1 MPSAQPATMVGGW
14 TPPATAVVP
23 RLVVRTGRDDGKEL
37 ALVEGREVMI
47 GRDAASEFALTDA
60 RVSSRHA
67 RVRLDG
73 EHLLVEDLGS
83 ANGTIVDGKRITGSE
98 YAGESSE
105 IQVGETVIV
114 FTRQPSSFYASS
126 PSPTLVG
133 AAIPQI
139 DQRAVAEAV
148 EHAVEARERQDRPKT
163 LMYTAIGGVVA
174 IAIGVGLAAFFLR
187 PTSDG
192 SLKESDI
199 VDREKFATLRI
210 DAYDPNGD
218 IFSGGSGSIIDLDKG
233 FVLTNNHVA
242 SVGALKVFSEITKD
256 SIDAE
261 LVAAAPCDDLALVRV
276 PGLKDAVEGLR
287 QVTFGDIA
295 ALKQGERVTALGYPG
310 AAEGFLGRSLSATTG
325 VVSKVK
331 TVYDQPGSGLPFLIN
346 VIQTDAAINPG
357 NSGGPLLNLN
367 GEVIG
372 VNFAIRSEVR
382 ANSGVGF
389 AIPVSV
395 VHRVVP
401 ALIDQGYFNYPYLG
415 IAGSTINPI
424 IAERQELPEG
434 MLGVFVSQI
443 AGTPARNAGI
453 EENDII
459 LGIDDVEVRSFE
471 DLIGYLITST
481 EPGQDVN
488 LRVYRDGEEQ
498 IIELTVGERPR

>member
-1 MPSAQPATMVGGW
+1 MALVIVAAGNITW
-14 TPPATAVVP
+14 TPARQVAAVDSLSSTSSIQPVN
-23 RLVVRTGRDDGKEL
+23 LQQQTDITTEASQEVLAQLYRDIL
-37 ALVEGREVMI
+37 P
-47 GRDAASEFALTDA
+47 S
-60 RVSSRHA
+60 
-67 RVRLDG
+67 
-73 EHLLVEDLGS
+73 
-83 ANGTIVDGKRITGSE
+83 IVN
-98 YAGESSE
+98 
-105 IQVGETVIV
+105 IQVTTLSTVSNGFNLNEI
-114 FTRQPSSFYASS
+114 PSE
-126 PSPTLVG
+126 G
-133 AAIPQI
+133 Q
-139 DQRAVAEAV
+139 
-148 EHAVEARERQDRPKT
+148 
-163 LMYTAIGGVVA
+163 
-174 IAIGVGLAAFFLR
+174 
-187 PTSDG
+187 
-192 SLKESDI
+192 
-199 VDREKFATLRI
+199 
-210 DAYDPNGD
+210 
-218 IFSGGSGSIIDLDKG
+218 GSGWIWDDTGHI
-233 FVLTNNHVA
+233 VTNNHV
-242 SVGALKVFSEITKD
+242 VE
-256 SIDAE
+256 DAE
-261 LVAAAPCDDLALVRV
+261 SITVYFSNGEWTDAALVAADPQADLAVI
-276 PGLKDAVEGLR
+276 K
-287 QVTFGDIA
+287 VTPPADFPLQPIPLAADIPPV
-295 ALKQGERVTALGYPG
+295 GYTALAFGSPFG
-310 AAEGFLGRSLSATTG
+310 LSGTMTRGIISAVGRSFAVGSLTDSGATY
-325 VVSKVK
+325 S
-331 TVYDQPGSGLPFLIN
+331 LPE

>member
-1 MPSAQPATMVGGW
+1 MGRTVKRIAISIVLLSAVVALVIVAAGNITW
-14 TPPATAVVP
+14 TPARQVAAVDSLSSTSSIQPVN
-23 RLVVRTGRDDGKEL
+23 LQQQTDITTEASQEVLAQLYRDIL
-37 ALVEGREVMI
+37 P
-47 GRDAASEFALTDA
+47 S
-60 RVSSRHA
+60 
-67 RVRLDG
+67 
-73 EHLLVEDLGS
+73 
-83 ANGTIVDGKRITGSE
+83 IVN
-98 YAGESSE
+98 
-105 IQVGETVIV
+105 IQVTTLSTVSNGFNLNEI
-114 FTRQPSSFYASS
+114 PSE
-126 PSPTLVG
+126 G
-133 AAIPQI
+133 Q
-139 DQRAVAEAV
+139 
-148 EHAVEARERQDRPKT
+148 
-163 LMYTAIGGVVA
+163 
-174 IAIGVGLAAFFLR
+174 
-187 PTSDG
+187 
-192 SLKESDI
+192 
-199 VDREKFATLRI
+199 
-210 DAYDPNGD
+210 
-218 IFSGGSGSIIDLDKG
+218 GSGWIWDDTGHI
-233 FVLTNNHVA
+233 VTNNHV
-242 SVGALKVFSEITKD
+242 VE
-256 SIDAE
+256 DAE
-261 LVAAAPCDDLALVRV
+261 SITVYFSNGEWTDAALVAADPQADLAVI
-276 PGLKDAVEGLR
+276 K
-287 QVTFGDIA
+287 VTPPADFPLQPIPLAADIPPV
-295 ALKQGERVTALGYPG
+295 GYTALAFGSPFG
-310 AAEGFLGRSLSATTG
+310 LSGTMTRGIISAVGRSFAVGSLTDSGATY
-325 VVSKVK
+325 S
-331 TVYDQPGSGLPFLIN
+331 LPE